1 MKRVSMSGSPGKPFD
16 VPKSLVWEAYKR
28 VKANK
33 GAAGVD
39 RCSMEEFEKDLKR
52 NLYKIWNR
60 MSSGTYFPPAVKAV
74 EIPKPGGTRMLGVP
88 TVGDRIAQTVVA
100 LSLESRTEAIF
111 HDDSYGYRPKRSAL
125 QAVERCRQR
134 CWKKDWVLD
143 LDVQKFFDSVDHAL
157 MVKAVEANT
166 DQRWVVLY
174 VKRWLVAPLQ
184 LPDGTLQPRDRGTP
198 QGSAVSPVLANMF
211 MHYAFDMFLARE
223 FPTVQFERYA
233 DDGVPRTLKEV
244 PV

>member
-1 MKRVSMSGSPGKPFD
+1 MSGPQDKPFD
-16 VPKSLVWEAYKR
+16 IPRSLVWEAYKR

-39 RCSMEEFEKDLKR
+39 RCSMDEFEEDLNR

-100 LSLESRTEAIF
+100 LSLETRTEEIF

-174 VKRWLVAPLQ
+174 VKAKAHARSPPNWGRVAV
-184 LPDGTLQPRDRGTP
+184 R
-198 QGSAVSPVLANMF
+198 
-211 MHYAFDMFLARE
+211 
-223 FPTVQFERYA
+223 
-233 DDGVPRTLKEV
+233 
-244 PV
+244 

>member
-1 MKRVSMSGSPGKPFD
+1 MKRVSMSGLQDKPFD

-39 RCSMEEFEKDLKR
+39 RCSMEMFEKDLKK

-74 EIPKPGGTRMLGVP
+74 EIPKPGGTRILGVP
-88 TVGDRIAQTVVA
+88 TVADRIAQTVVA
-100 LSLESRTEAIF
+100 LTLEVRTEAIF

-134 CWKKDWVLD
+134 CWKRDWVLD

-166 DQRWVVLY
+166 DRRWVVLY

-184 LPDGTLQPRDRGTP
+184 LPDGTLQQRDRGTP

-211 MHYAFDMFLARE
+211 MH
-223 FPTVQFERYA
+223 
-233 DDGVPRTLKEV
+233 
-244 PV
+244 